1 MMNFLKKGYI
11 RIKEFLN
18 EDIWESTPSSPLKRS
33 VYKLLKVASVSIS
46 SFSKD
51 KVFLRASA
59 LTFYSLLS
67 IIPFLAMVFGISK
80 GFGFENT
87 LRTLILNRFKGQE
100 EVATRLIEIST
111 RMLENVKGGVVAGI
125 GLIILIYT
133 SLKILSHMEN
143 AMNDIWYV
151 KNSRD
156 LWKKI
161 NDYVAIMFI
170 GTLVWILSSALTVS
184 IATEVKSLLS
194 KISILNAI
202 SPAIYVG
209 FRFIPYCVIWILF
222 TFLYSVMPN
231 TRVTLASS
239 LIGGIIGGSI
249 YQIFQWGYIKLQ
261 IHVLKYNTVYG
272 SFAALPMFFIWLNI
286 SWLIFLF
293 GAEISYAYQNH
304 ESYRSEEMFR
314 NLSHT
319 KKRLLELGILHL
331 IIQKFKRG
339 EPPPTPSD
347 ISEQLHIPASLVDAM
362 LDELQGAGL
371 INRLEGDRKVF
382 QIAKDPDEI
391 TIKSAMEFLD
401 KEGMDMKFKDID
413 NEPIKR
419 LKRYL
424 DELEAHIESSPYNL
438 KLKDI

>member
-1 MMNFLKKGYI
+1 MNFLKKVYI
-11 RIKEFLN
+11 RIKTFLN
-18 EDIWESTPSSPLKRS
+18 EDIWESTPSSPLEGL
-33 VYKLLKVASVSIS
+33 VYKILKVAFVSIS
-46 SFSKD
+46 AISKD

-67 IIPFLAMVFGISK
+67 IAPFLAMVFGISK
-80 GFGFENT
+80 GFGFENA
-87 LRTLILNRFKGQE
+87 LRTIILDRFKGQE

-125 GLIILIYT
+125 GLFFLIYT

-151 KNSRD
+151 DNSRG
-156 LWKKI
+156 LWKKL
-161 NDYVAIMFI
+161 NDYIAIMFI
-170 GTLVWILSSALTVS
+170 GTLVWILSSAFIVG
-184 IATEVKSLLS
+184 IATEVKVLLS

-202 SPAIYVG
+202 SPAIYIG
-209 FRFIPYCVIWILF
+209 FRFIPICVIWISF
-222 TFLYSVMPN
+222 TFLYSVIPN
-231 TRVTLASS
+231 TRVAFTSS
-239 LIGGIIGGSI
+239 LIGGITGGSI

-304 ESYRSEEMFR
+304 ESYRSEEVLK
-314 NLSHT
+314 NLNHS
-319 KKRLLELGILHL
+319 KKRLLELAILHL
-331 IIQKFKRG
+331 IIQKFKNE
-339 EPPPTPSD
+339 EPPPTLSD

-382 QIAKDPDEI
+382 QIAKDPDNI
-391 TIKSAMEFLD
+391 TIKSAMERLD
-401 KEGMDMKFKDID
+401 KKGMDMKAKVID
-413 NEPIKR
+413 NEAIKR
-419 LKRYL
+419 LKRHL
-424 DELEAHIESSPYNL
+424 DVLEAYIESSPFNI